1 MALSFELKTHEAD
14 NFYFDTLDSKGELLL
29 MSTGY
34 ATKEEAE
41 RAIQDVRVGSMM
53 SQNISVGD
61 ADGKKFFVIKNQAGQ
76 ILVKSILFESEM
88 VFNNALHS
96 VREGACIAKV
106 NDLTAAA

>member
-1 MALSFELKTHEAD
+1 MALSFELKTHD
-14 NFYFDTLDSKGELLL
+14 QNDFYFDTLDSEGELLL
-29 MSTGY
+29 MS
-34 ATKEEAE
+34 ADFSTKEEAE

-61 ADGKKFFVIKNQAGQ
+61 SDGKKFFVIKNQAGQ
-76 ILVKSILFESEM
+76 ILVKSILFDSEM

-106 NDLTAAA
+106 NDKT